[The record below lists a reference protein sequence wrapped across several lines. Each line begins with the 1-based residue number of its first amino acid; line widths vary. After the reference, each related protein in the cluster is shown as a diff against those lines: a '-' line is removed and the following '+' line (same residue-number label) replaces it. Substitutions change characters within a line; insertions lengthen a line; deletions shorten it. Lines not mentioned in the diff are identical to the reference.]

1 MEVKGVFCMKETKI
15 MKVFEQYIKKFDMN
29 KGNVKAMYFHS
40 IKMMELCKDIAT
52 NIGIFNDEE
61 IIVCGLIGLF
71 HDIGHI
77 SNKFKNCI
85 IMDEA
90 MDKSKITIDI
100 LFDKDALIRKITD
113 DTKYDDAI
121 KIAIYCQNKNGL
133 PSGFNQKILSFC
145 KVLKDAHV
153 METFRMITNYPYMD
167 MYIDNFPN
175 DLAYND
181 FKQFKVINSKVSDN
195 DADKILEVMSLIFG
209 MNYAYSYTLL
219 KEESSV
225 NKLVGALK
233 IGNKNI
239 SRFFFQIASALN
251 VYIDRKIMS

>member
-1 MEVKGVFCMKETKI
+1 MKETKI

-85 IMDEA
+85 IIDEA
-90 MDKSKITIDI
+90 TDKSKITIDI

>member
-1 MEVKGVFCMKETKI
+1 MKETKM

-52 NIGIFNDEE
+52 NIGIFSDEE

-85 IMDEA
+85 IIDEA